1 MNTEIQ
7 YKEPNGKWEIA
18 SADQISKFLDLAVA
32 HSVAMAARFADRGLP
47 ASVAHVARVTD
58 HESALIELQAGR
70 TIQIG
75 QDWYDQIRVKP
86 APRAAYNVDSDRAAA
101 ELAGSDY

>member
-7 YKEPNGKWEIA
+7 YKLSNGKWEIA
-18 SADQISKFLDLAVA
+18 SADQITKFLDRAVA
-32 HSVAMAARFADRGLP
+32 HSVAMTKRFADRGLP
-47 ASVAHVARVTD
+47 ADIAHAARVTD
-58 HESALIELQAGR
+58 HESALVELQAGR
-70 TIQIG
+70 TLKIG

-86 APRAAYNVDSDRAAA
+86 APRAAYKVDSDRAAA

>member
-1 MNTEIQ
+1 M
-7 YKEPNGKWEIA
+7 
-18 SADQISKFLDLAVA
+18 
-32 HSVAMAARFADRGLP
+32 
-47 ASVAHVARVTD
+47 ARVTD

-70 TIQIG
+70 TLKIG